1 MLKINTYFDGKVAS
15 VGLQTAELPAT
26 VGVMDV
32 GEYKFDTHQHEVMTI
47 ISGQL
52 TVQLPD
58 NDKWQDFTAGEKFEI
73 AASQTFKLKVPI
85 QTAYFCT
92 YEDK

>member
-1 MLKINTYFDGKVAS
+1 MLKVNNYFDGQVAS
-15 VGLQTAELPAT
+15 INLQTQSLPAS

-32 GEYKFDTHQHEVMTI
+32 GEYQFDTSQHEVMTI

-52 TVQLPD
+52 IVQLPD
-58 NDKWQDFTAGEKFEI
+58 SNEWQNFVNGDSFEVAADKI
-73 AASQTFKLKVPI
+73 FKLKVPI

-92 YEDK
+92 YENK

>member
-1 MLKINTYFDGKVAS
+1 MLKVNNYFDGQVAS
-15 VGLQTAELPAT
+15 INLQTQSLPAS

-32 GEYKFDTHQHEVMTI
+32 GEYQFDTSQHEVMTV

-52 TVQLPD
+52 MVQLPD
-58 NDKWQDFTAGEKFEI
+58 SNEWQNFVNGDSFEVAADKI
-73 AASQTFKLKVPI
+73 FKLKVPI

-92 YEDK
+92 YENK

>member
-1 MLKINTYFDGKVAS
+1 MLKINNYFDGQVAS
-15 VGLQTAELPAT
+15 INLQTQNLPAS

-32 GEYKFDTHQHEVMTI
+32 GEYQFDTSQHEVMTV

-52 TVQLPD
+52 MVQLPD
-58 NDKWQDFTAGEKFEI
+58 SNEWQNFVNGDSFEVAADKI
-73 AASQTFKLKVPI
+73 FKLKVPI

-92 YEDK
+92 YENK

>member
-1 MLKINTYFDGKVAS
+1 MLKVNNYFDGQVAS
-15 VGLQTAELPAT
+15 INLQTQNLPAS

-32 GEYKFDTHQHEVMTI
+32 GEYQFDTNQHEVMTV

-52 TVQLPD
+52 IVQLPD
-58 NDKWQDFTAGEKFEI
+58 SNEWQNFVNGDSFEVAADKI
-73 AASQTFKLKVPI
+73 FKLKVPI

-92 YEDK
+92 YENK

>member
-1 MLKINTYFDGKVAS
+1 MLKVNNYFDGQVAS
-15 VGLQTAELPAT
+15 INLQTQNLPAS

-32 GEYKFDTHQHEVMTI
+32 GEYQFDTNQHEVMTV

-58 NDKWQDFTAGEKFEI
+58 SNEWQNFVNGDSFEV
-73 AASQTFKLKVPI
+73 ASGKLFKLKVPI

-92 YEDK
+92 YENK